1 MEAFRMQEHD
11 IINMTYKFAEEYHAS
26 DNSGHDFEHIKRVYA
41 NVNKLLESEKNANN
55 FIAKMSALLHDV
67 DDHKLNTDGKNTE
80 RFLRKIGL
88 ENKIIDQILETIGA
102 ISFSQSGCNP
112 NFKTLEMKL
121 LSDADKLDAM
131 GAIGICRAICFGNS
145 RQQPLFNSK
154 EFPCAEN
161 NKKHVINHFF
171 EKLLQLKKAMQTEVG
186 KKEEQD
192 FISRNSLKY
201 IKLGFQDRSLIG
213 APFSFFHTIKENAEL
228 ERVLIDNLMNLRTFD
243 NQHVYC
249 PLGIGKHYNHLE
261 TFDVIYKNY
270 SHLAKFFKIIFY
282 ADIPYIYYKNNY
294 QNRMKYLHEFFQ
306 QYGLTAKIIKLNKEE
321 VVQKV
326 NNLKL
331 YKSQFAYLNDNFIQ
345 EKIGGVQK
353 DFKEIIF
360 S

>member
-1 MEAFRMQEHD
+1 MQDIFLSPHYDDIAFSLSSFFHKND
-11 IINMTYKFAEEYHAS
+11 IIINIFT
-26 DNSGHDFEHIKRVYA
+26 
-41 NVNKLLESEKNANN
+41 ESNY
-55 FIAKMSALLHDV
+55 I
-67 DDHKLNTDGKNTE
+67 
-80 RFLRKIGL
+80 
-88 ENKIIDQILETIGA
+88 ENK
-102 ISFSQSGCNP
+102 NM
-112 NFKTLEMKL
+112 N
-121 LSDADKLDAM
+121 LSMSVSEL
-131 GAIGICRAICFGNS
+131 R
-145 RQQPLFNSK
+145 
-154 EFPCAEN
+154 E
-161 NKKHVINHFF
+161 
-171 EKLLQLKKAMQTEVG
+171 
-186 KKEEQD
+186 KEEQD

-213 APFSFFHTIKENAEL
+213 TPFSFFHTIKGNAEL

-321 VVQKV
+321 VAKKV

-331 YKSQFAYLNDNFIQ
+331 YKSQFACLNDNFIQ
-345 EKIGGVQK
+345 ERIGGVQK